1 MARIVLL
8 LLVVAIASASI
19 ADEECSVDTLPPNCK
34 QYRLSFGVPCQENY
48 TPVCGTDGIT
58 YKNECK
64 MCLKRM
70 YAGLNIQIAYM
81 GEC

>member
-8 LLVVAIASASI
+8 LLSVAIASASI
-19 ADEECSVDTLPPNCK
+19 AAGEPTDTIPPNCK

-70 YAGLNIQIAYM
+70 DAGLNIQITNI